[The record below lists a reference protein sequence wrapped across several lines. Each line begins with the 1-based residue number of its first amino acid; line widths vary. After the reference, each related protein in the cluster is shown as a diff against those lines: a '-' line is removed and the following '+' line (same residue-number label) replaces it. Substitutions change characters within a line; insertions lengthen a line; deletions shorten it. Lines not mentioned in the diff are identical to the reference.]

1 MNYVETC
8 ETPRHTRQP
17 PSESLQGEGLD
28 SHPPM
33 APRINCHI
41 RFNHCVPEQTCCFTW
56 PHSGSWAASCFM
68 RPQAGWNSFF
78 LSTLCE
84 TNCLKSLVLFPLL
97 PHQCTVD
104 CGMWNGV
111 ECKVWSVK
119 KVGRW
124 VGNVVCRVWS
134 RDCEVWSAKCKMESV
149 KCQVWS
155 VKCRVSSVECTV

>member
-8 ETPRHTRQP
+8 ETPRHTRRP

-41 RFNHCVPEQTCCFTW
+41 RFNHCVPEQTCCVQEKTISSSLRSQKTRCSPW
-56 PHSGSWAASCFM
+56 TRMQSRKA
-68 RPQAGWNSFF
+68 
-78 LSTLCE
+78 LCE
-84 TNCLKSLVLFPLL
+84 TNYLKSLVLFPLL

-134 RDCEVWSAKCKMESV
+134 RDCEVWSAKRKMESV